1 MDIRTIDATIT
12 ELENSETTLE
22 NIEYLAHLYTVRSI
36 LSNSVNVEN
45 EYNDILPAYS
55 NYINI
60 KKQYQMGDI
69 SEGAVIK
76 ALKYVCTEIIEFL
89 LTLYSGTDMNK
100 ERKCLKDMINT
111 IYSEFENK

>member
-1 MDIRTIDATIT
+1 
-12 ELENSETTLE
+12 
-22 NIEYLAHLYTVRSI
+22 
-36 LSNSVNVEN
+36 
-45 EYNDILPAYS
+45 
-55 NYINI
+55 
-60 KKQYQMGDI
+60 MGDI